1 MGGGQ
6 GIGGRYVRQAVSH
19 LGQITHHPLLLKVQ
33 APGATWGI
41 MRGWGNVPADTCAQS
56 NLGYKPRDWGPDR
69 SHGGKTV
76 QCHDSSPSTF
86 ADSARFASTCTKNN
100 RQKNNNHEAVKLLIV

>member
-1 MGGGQ
+1 MGGGVKALE
-6 GIGGRYVRQAVSH
+6 GRVRRAVSH

-56 NLGYKPRDWGPDR
+56 NLGLEPRDWGP
-69 SHGGKTV
+69 
-76 QCHDSSPSTF
+76 
-86 ADSARFASTCTKNN
+86 
-100 RQKNNNHEAVKLLIV
+100 